1 MGKTQCDNAAG
12 IILYSHT
19 PVNVEIVFY
28 VVQLQLEES
37 FFHGQPAS
45 TRKTVEY
52 VAERVASCCVKHMC
66 YKWLTSIKQQGAA
79 DVAQLISAS
88 GMVTADTNSESKAP
102 MKQLKVCVRLNVELL
117 KYLLSNYR
125 VWRKVILLCH
135 KKFKHKIYLECCNIY
150 IKLQNIEAE
159 L

>member
-1 MGKTQCDNAAG
+1 ME
-12 IILYSHT
+12 
-19 PVNVEIVFY
+19 VVFH

-66 YKWLTSIKQQGAA
+66 NKLLPSIKQQGAA

-88 GMVTADTNSESKAP
+88 SMGAAANSDPEAA
-102 MKQLKVCVRLNVELL
+102 MKQLKVCVVG
-117 KYLLSNYR
+117 
-125 VWRKVILLCH
+125 
-135 KKFKHKIYLECCNIY
+135 
-150 IKLQNIEAE
+150 
-159 L
+159 

>member
-1 MGKTQCDNAAG
+1 MEETQCDNAAG
-12 IILYSHT
+12 IFVYFHT
-19 PVNVEIVFY
+19 PVNMEIVFY

-66 YKWLTSIKQQGAA
+66 NKLLTSVKQQGAA

-88 GMVTADTNSESKAP
+88 GMVTSATNSESEAP
-102 MKQLKVCVRLNVELL
+102 LKQLKVCVWLNVELL
-117 KYLLSNYR
+117 KYLLYNYR

-135 KKFKHKIYLECCNIY
+135 KKFKHWICLECYNIY
-150 IKLQNIEAE
+150 
-159 L
+159 